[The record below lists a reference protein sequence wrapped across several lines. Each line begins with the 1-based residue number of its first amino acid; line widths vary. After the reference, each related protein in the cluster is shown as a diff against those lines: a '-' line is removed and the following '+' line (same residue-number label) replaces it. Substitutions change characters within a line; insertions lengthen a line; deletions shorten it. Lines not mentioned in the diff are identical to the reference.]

1 MSGVSY
7 PEDDSLDLSRDFLRP
22 GQQKDVLRNLRRFAP
37 PERDHLDL
45 HGFTTAT
52 ALPELQR
59 FIHSRQRKEGQTVV
73 LVIHG
78 QGHNSPDGKPVLKV
92 RVRKWL
98 QDLTAVLAYCA
109 DGPGAVKVLLKGR

>member
-1 MSGVSY
+1 VNY
-7 PEDDSLDLSRDFLRP
+7 PDEDSVDVNRDFLRP

-37 PERDHLDL
+37 PERDQLDL

-59 FIHSRQRKEGQTVV
+59 FIHSKQRKDGQTVV

-78 QGHNSPDGKPVLKV
+78 QGHGSPDSRPVLKG
-92 RVRKWL
+92 RVRIWL
-98 QDLTAVLAYCA
+98 QEIAAVLAYCA
-109 DGPGAVKVLLKGR
+109 DGPGAVKVLLKRR